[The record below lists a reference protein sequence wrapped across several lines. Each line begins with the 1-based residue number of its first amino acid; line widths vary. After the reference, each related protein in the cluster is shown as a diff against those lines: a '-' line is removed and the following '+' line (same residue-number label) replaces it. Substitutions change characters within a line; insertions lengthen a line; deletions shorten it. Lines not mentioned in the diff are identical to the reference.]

1 MKLEK
6 LSIWLTTMIDNG
18 FGGKVEE
25 NETILEGAIRE
36 LQVCRLCPT
45 CTYELKPRMI
55 NRKNPASR
63 VQTFPTMEFCSWKQS
78 RM

>member
-6 LSIWLTTMIDNG
+6 SSIWLTTMIDNG

-36 LQVCRLCPT
+36 LQVCRLLP
-45 CTYELKPRMI
+45 YQHL
-55 NRKNPASR
+55 
-63 VQTFPTMEFCSWKQS
+63 
-78 RM
+78 